1 MVGGWLLCLTGDLLQ
16 GKQIAVGKRE
26 KGKEGVSKFL
36 YAFIEEVSQ
45 LESFCK
51 LDLLVQK

>member
-1 MVGGWLLCLTGDLLQ
+1 VVGGGLLCLTGDLLQ

-26 KGKEGVSKFL
+26 KGREGFSKFL

-51 LDLLVQK
+51 LDLLVRK